1 MRQRGKDMGSEFVG
15 KGVNIVLG
23 PAMNMGRVA
32 QGVTIQAGIYT
43 ECADSYF
50 INSRQELGKL
60 RG

>member
-32 QGVTIQAGIYT
+32 QGVTIQGWKPHRAY
-43 ECADSYF
+43 
-50 INSRQELGKL
+50 
-60 RG
+60 